1 MIRSL
6 VIGILS
12 VAALTACATS
22 LSRPAARTAS
32 AHIPPGW
39 CATADGK
46 ALRPGSIGC
55 DSLTRTYSGEQLRA
69 TGMTRVG
76 DALRMLDPDVTV
88 VPGH

>member
-6 VIGILS
+6 IIGVLS
-12 VAALTACATS
+12 VAALAACATS
-22 LSRPAARTAS
+22 PSHPAARTAS

-46 ALRPGSIGC
+46 PLRPGSIGC
-55 DSLTRTYSGEQLRA
+55 DSLSRVYSGDQLRA
-69 TGMTRVG
+69 TGMTRIG
-76 DALRMLDPDVTV
+76 DALRMLDPDITV